1 MTRMSI
7 ILNDIED
14 IFPVEKMFYTKFG
27 IALGGT
33 FHSWYSFF
41 TPPGNIGQRKLCS
54 GFTA

>member
-14 IFPVEKMFYTKFG
+14 IFPVDKMFYTKFG

-33 FHSWYSFF
+33 SHSWYSFF

-54 GFTA
+54 SFTA